1 MAAPNIVNTT
11 SILGETFTGTATTS
25 LADVVTCASNRVY
38 KVNAMYI
45 ANISAST
52 AGTVD
57 VGVVKSGGSIKYIAF
72 GITVAAGTSLDL
84 ISKAIYLE
92 EGDKIQ
98 IKASNASTYD
108 YVLSL
113 EDIA

>member
-11 SILGETFTGTATTS
+11 SITGEVFTGTATTS
-25 LADVVTCASNRVY
+25 LADVVTCAASHVY

-45 ANISAST
+45 SNISSANS
-52 AGTVD
+52 GTVD
-57 VGVVKSGGSIKYIAF
+57 IGVVKSGGSIKYIAY
-72 GITVAAGTSLDL
+72 GITVTTGVSLDL
-84 ISKAIYLE
+84 ISKPIYLE

-98 IKASNASTYD
+98 IKGSHLGTYD